1 MDEEKWAGTGP
12 TGFAAFSMVCLTI
25 FLSLNGYLAKEN
37 MPVFFALLT
46 AGGVAQILAGMVE
59 LKKGLTTGGN
69 LLLSF
74 GTMFMLGP
82 ALTFLLVGL
91 KIATPVPL
99 IGYIN
104 ILLGVFMG
112 VYVIPLMRAPLVPF
126 LIGPI
131 GFFVLTT
138 LGLTELGYIA
148 FKPVASFLFALSVI
162 YGLYMMAYG
171 LGEGAHIH
179 IPVGRPLMPMKLAP
193 K

>member
-1 MDEEKWAGTGP
+1 MNEEKWAGTGP

-25 FLSLNGYLAKEN
+25 FLSLNGLVPKEN
-37 MPVFFALLT
+37 VPVIFALLF
-46 AGGVAQILAGMVE
+46 AGAVAQILAGMVE
-59 LKKGLTTGGN
+59 LRKGIGTAGN

-74 GTMFMLGP
+74 GTMFMLSP

-91 KIATPVPL
+91 KIASPVPL
-99 IGYIN
+99 MGYIN

-112 VYVIPLMRAPLVPF
+112 IYIIPLVRAPLIPF

-138 LGLTELGYIA
+138 LGMVELGYAA
-148 FKPVASFLFALSVI
+148 FKPVSSFLFAVSVI

-179 IPVGRPLMPMKLAP
+179 IPVGRPLVPMKA